1 MVSIGTGYSDQQA
14 KIKKM
19 YKRLKIIILCFFIFN
34 SIEAQL
40 PKNDIYLAVFSD
52 LSTNPVLQHV
62 TFLNGFN
69 KSGYNNQP
77 IFISND
83 ELMVTCGIDTSR
95 FTDLYRMN
103 INTKEFF
110 KFSAT
115 DGISEFSANV
125 APQKGR
131 MTCVRIE
138 PDGKDQSLWSY
149 PANRSDQG
157 FRILPKLKNIGYYCW
172 INQNE
177 VALFLVGSPHR
188 LVIADITSGR
198 TSIVSENIGR
208 CLKYDGNGLLYFV
221 HKITPDTWQLKTY
234 HHLTKKVSIVCQMP
248 SGREDY
254 ELLSNGNILT
264 PDGSKIKMI
273 KPNLNSEW
281 QDIADLT
288 DLGIKSINRIT
299 VSGDKVVFVNNK

>member
-1 MVSIGTGYSDQQA
+1 MNNY
-14 KIKKM
+14 
-19 YKRLKIIILCFFIFN
+19 LKIILLFLAAFN
-34 SIEAQL
+34 TIEAQL
-40 PKNDIYLAVFSD
+40 PKNDIYLAVFSN
-52 LSTNPVLQHV
+52 LNTNPELQNV

-208 CLKYDGNGLLYFV
+208 CLKYDGSGLLYYV
-221 HKITPDTWQLKTY
+221 HKITPDTWQLKTFN
-234 HHLTKKVSIVCQMP
+234 HLTKKVNTVCQMP

-254 ELLSNGNILT
+254 ELLANGNILT
-264 PDGSKIKMI
+264 SDGSKIKMI
-273 KPNLNSEW
+273 KPALNAEW
-281 QDIADLT
+281 KDIADLT
-288 DLGIKSINRIT
+288 DLGINSINRIT
-299 VSGDKVVFVNNK
+299 SSGDKVVFVNNK